1 MFNKITLLFAATAL
15 LGGLSSTMNA
25 ADFIYDDL
33 NSSPADASVPP
44 INDNVI
50 FNFNIGYF
58 GTVAD
63 PSQTWTNNVIIQN
76 VATTAAAPGNDAY
89 TTFAGSVTGS
99 GPISM
104 GSAAGFHDLV
114 FTGNMQGYTGPISL
128 FGDGTSMTLGDPTSS
143 VLQFGGVAIGGTVAQ
158 GVVTAGAPGTRF
170 IDNVS
175 GASNVLTSPNI
186 IFNYSQDASYDF
198 LKVTNVFAPGR
209 MVAFTGSANLHIVS
223 NIIDGAFAASVVQSG
238 TGTVTLLGTNGFTGS
253 LTVSA
258 GTLAL
263 GVNGTLPVAC
273 PVTVNG
279 GILDIGAFTNTIG
292 SLTLIDGSVVGATP
306 STTGLT
312 SAAFFAHKGTIT
324 ATLSGSGSLVKTT
337 GGVLN
342 LSGKQLFTGAL
353 EILAGRVNMN
363 TTSMAAAIN
372 VAGGAT
378 ISGTGISQGLLSM
391 ADGSI
396 IALAGGL
403 TTASITTNGV
413 TFANAASIVFDLAP
427 DAGVTYDVITYG
439 AGTFTA
445 PGNLTISG
453 YRSSGLFIDTV
464 AKKITYTMVSGT
476 RTWNTTDGT
485 WSTGG
490 VTTNFNDT
498 DADPSNNDQK
508 FFNGDTVIFG
518 DIANDSVVTLTGA
531 LRPASVTV
539 NNSAN
544 AYTFSGGTIDGAS
557 SLTKSGAGTLVLA
570 SANSY
575 TGVTTLNEGVISVS
589 DIGNGGVAGNLGAA
603 SNASSNLVFNGGT
616 LLYTGATASSD
627 RGFTL
632 QSGGGVIDV
641 ASADLTLSGVATGP
655 GALTKSGAGT
665 LILSG
670 ANDYSGGTNISA
682 GMLSVDTGG
691 SLGSG
696 AVNNNAM
703 LAFSG
708 SDSKSFAN
716 AISGSGSVVQSG
728 SGVTTLSGANDYSGG
743 TNISAGMLVAGSDS
757 AFGSGAV
764 TLSGGTLAASGG
776 PRVISNAIIVS
787 SDASIVGSDALLLS
801 GSVQS
806 NAILTVANSG
816 VTTMSGPLSGSG
828 SITKSGAGTLV
839 LASANSYTGVTSIN
853 GGVISVSDIGN
864 GGVAGNLGAASNA
877 SSNLVFNGG
886 TLLYTGA
893 TASSD
898 RGFTLQSGGG
908 VIDVA
913 SADLTLSGVATGP
926 GALTKSGAGTLSL
939 SGANDYS
946 GGTTISAGVLAVDTG
961 GSLGSGAVNNNAML
975 AFSGSDSK
983 SFANVISGSGSVVQS
998 GSGVTTLSGAND
1010 YSGGT
1015 TISAGMLAV
1024 DTGGSLGSGAVNN
1037 NAVLA
1042 FSGSD
1047 SKSVANS
1054 ISGSGSVV
1062 QSGSGVTTL
1071 SGANDYSGGS
1081 SVSAGTLA
1089 AGSDSAFG
1097 SGAVSLSGGAL
1108 AASGGPR
1115 VISNAIIVSSD
1126 ASIVASDALLLS
1138 GSVQSDA
1145 ILTVANSGVTT
1156 MSGPLSGSGSVVLS
1170 GPGKL
1175 SLETPGDYMLAT
1187 PISGAGTFE
1196 LGGSGI
1202 TTLSGSVLNSAQTVV
1217 ASGRTLDLGTDSA
1230 RAQLTAMSIMSG
1242 ATLRGQGTVSSL
1254 SNAGM
1259 FSPGN
1264 SPGIV
1269 IVTGDFTNTGTLHIE
1284 IAGLGAPGTPNG
1296 HDQVVVGGT
1305 ANLGGQ
1311 LLIDYTNGV
1320 ILGDHSYR
1328 FIAATSVNGAFASTT
1343 INPAIPANMLV
1354 SVTVDSAGVVFNT
1367 FQNLALVPGVPAFG
1381 GLTALA
1387 VDEGRGA
1394 SELMRTR
1401 LDSQRRLGGEFVDR
1415 PWAAYANV
1423 TGSDTNTDSDASN
1436 FDRSYIGGRGGLE
1449 QVVADGVTIG
1459 GNLGYD
1465 RGRASLH
1472 AGAGGGKITQ
1482 DHLGGSVYVSHPLFD
1497 SRSFVYL
1504 GAFGGV
1510 SSYETERNSV
1520 SGTSKGDTDGWDA
1533 GAVALLG
1540 YDFPVT
1546 EELSIT
1552 PYVGLTYTYAAFNAF
1567 TESGSGSLDLALD
1580 DGHYNSLRS
1589 KLGFDIDWK
1598 MPTESAKLT
1607 LGVGLAWEH
1616 ELLDDSASLKGGFAT
1631 AGAGRFEGEAPTLS
1645 RDLLSV
1651 GPQMILAFGDG
1662 NQIRLGYRYQYGFND
1677 ETGHRVDLT
1686 FSRRF

>member
-1 MFNKITLLFAATAL
+1 
-15 LGGLSSTMNA
+15 
-25 ADFIYDDL
+25 
-33 NSSPADASVPP
+33 
-44 INDNVI
+44 
-50 FNFNIGYF
+50 
-58 GTVAD
+58 
-63 PSQTWTNNVIIQN
+63 
-76 VATTAAAPGNDAY
+76 
-89 TTFAGSVTGS
+89 
-99 GPISM
+99 
-104 GSAAGFHDLV
+104 
-114 FTGNMQGYTGPISL
+114 
-128 FGDGTSMTLGDPTSS
+128 
-143 VLQFGGVAIGGTVAQ
+143 
-158 GVVTAGAPGTRF
+158 
-170 IDNVS
+170 
-175 GASNVLTSPNI
+175 
-186 IFNYSQDASYDF
+186 
-198 LKVTNVFAPGR
+198 
-209 MVAFTGSANLHIVS
+209 
-223 NIIDGAFAASVVQSG
+223 
-238 TGTVTLLGTNGFTGS
+238 
-253 LTVSA
+253 
-258 GTLAL
+258 
-263 GVNGTLPVAC
+263 
-273 PVTVNG
+273 
-279 GILDIGAFTNTIG
+279 
-292 SLTLIDGSVVGATP
+292 
-306 STTGLT
+306 
-312 SAAFFAHKGTIT
+312 
-324 ATLSGSGSLVKTT
+324 
-337 GGVLN
+337 
-342 LSGKQLFTGAL
+342 
-353 EILAGRVNMN
+353 
-363 TTSMAAAIN
+363 
-372 VAGGAT
+372 
-378 ISGTGISQGLLSM
+378 
-391 ADGSI
+391 
-396 IALAGGL
+396 
-403 TTASITTNGV
+403 
-413 TFANAASIVFDLAP
+413 
-427 DAGVTYDVITYG
+427 
-439 AGTFTA
+439 
-445 PGNLTISG
+445 
-453 YRSSGLFIDTV
+453 
-464 AKKITYTMVSGT
+464 
-476 RTWNTTDGT
+476 
-485 WSTGG
+485 
-490 VTTNFNDT
+490 
-498 DADPSNNDQK
+498 
-508 FFNGDTVIFG
+508 VIFG
-518 DIANDSVVTLTGA
+518 DIAADSVVTRSGA

-544 AYTFSGGTIDGAS
+544 SYTLSGGTIDGAS
-557 SLTKSGAGTLVLA
+557 SLTKSGSGTLVLA

-575 TGVTTLNEGVISVS
+575 TGVTSINGGVVSVS

-603 SNASSNLVFNGGT
+603 SNASSNLVFDGGT
-616 LLYTGATASSD
+616 LLYTGASASSD

-682 GMLSVDTGG
+682 GMLT
-691 SLGSG
+691 
-696 AVNNNAM
+696 
-703 LAFSG
+703 
-708 SDSKSFAN
+708 
-716 AISGSGSVVQSG
+716 
-728 SGVTTLSGANDYSGG
+728 
-743 TNISAGMLVAGSDS
+743 
-757 AFGSGAV
+757 
-764 TLSGGTLAASGG
+764 
-776 PRVISNAIIVS
+776 
-787 SDASIVGSDALLLS
+787 
-801 GSVQS
+801 
-806 NAILTVANSG
+806 
-816 VTTMSGPLSGSG
+816 
-828 SITKSGAGTLV
+828 
-839 LASANSYTGVTSIN
+839 
-853 GGVISVSDIGN
+853 
-864 GGVAGNLGAASNA
+864 
-877 SSNLVFNGG
+877 
-886 TLLYTGA
+886 
-893 TASSD
+893 
-898 RGFTLQSGGG
+898 
-908 VIDVA
+908 
-913 SADLTLSGVATGP
+913 
-926 GALTKSGAGTLSL
+926 
-939 SGANDYS
+939 
-946 GGTTISAGVLAVDTG
+946 
-961 GSLGSGAVNNNAML
+961 
-975 AFSGSDSK
+975 
-983 SFANVISGSGSVVQS
+983 
-998 GSGVTTLSGAND
+998 
-1010 YSGGT
+1010 
-1015 TISAGMLAV
+1015 V

-1047 SKSVANS
+1047 SKSVANT
-1054 ISGSGSVV
+1054 ISGSGSVM

-1097 SGAVSLSGGAL
+1097 SGAVTLSGGAL
-1108 AASGGPR
+1108 SASGGPR
-1115 VISNAIIVSSD
+1115 TIANAIIVSSD

-1187 PISGAGTFE
+1187 PISGAGTLE

-1202 TTLSGSVLNSAQTVV
+1202 TSLSGSVLNSAQTVV

-1230 RAQLTAMSIMSG
+1230 RAQLTAMSVMSG

-1254 SNAGM
+1254 SNAGV

-1311 LLIDYTNGV
+1311 LLIDYTNGIV
-1320 ILGDHSYR
+1320 SGNHSYR
-1328 FIAATSVNGAFASTT
+1328 IIATNSVNGAFASTVV
-1343 INPAIPANMLV
+1343 NPVLPPDLLG
-1354 SVTVDSAGVVFNT
+1354 SVVVDSAGVVFMT
-1367 FQNLALVPGVPAFG
+1367 FQDLISIPGVPAFG

-1387 VDEGRGA
+1387 VDEGRGT

-1423 TGSDTNTDSDASN
+1423 TGSDTNTDAGASN

-1449 QVVADGVTIG
+1449 RVVADGMTVG

-1472 AGAGGGKITQ
+1472 DGGGKITQ
-1482 DHLGGSVYVSHPLFD
+1482 DHLGASVYVSHPLFD

-1510 SSYETERNSV
+1510 SSYETERNTAG
-1520 SGTSKGDTDGWDA
+1520 GTSKGDTDGWDA
-1533 GAVALLG
+1533 GATALLG

-1552 PYVGLTYTYAAFNAF
+1552 PYVGITYTHAHFDAF
-1567 TESGSGSLDLALD
+1567 TESGSGSLDLAMD
-1580 DGHYNSLRS
+1580 GGHYNSLRS